1 MTICG
6 SGREARDGAPIFPAL
21 VDAPVLLTALPP
33 RMEKV
38 DAEPRL
44 TTPRPAVNVVALFD
58 AVEASDEPIKL
69 LAVTVNV

>member
-6 SGREARDGAPIFPAL
+6 SGRESRDGAPIFPEL
-21 VDAPVLLTALPP
+21 VESPVLLTADPP

-58 AVEASDEPIKL
+58 GVEASEEPTEL